1 MSKMNGLIIYHA
13 SKPGVEPVEHK
24 YKKKNKQITTN
35 RLIKSYL
42 CSGKDSICV
51 TQRKCEC
58 LDACIYGQ
66 QYIKN
71 TSEDQT

>member
-1 MSKMNGLIIYHA
+1 MTKINGMTIFHA
-13 SKPGVEPVEHK
+13 SKPGITPVDNK
-24 YKKKNKQITTN
+24 YIKKNKTITTN

-42 CSGKDSICV
+42 CSGANNKCV
-51 TQRKCEC
+51 TERKCEC

-71 TSEDQT
+71 TSEDQQ